1 MVPKISS
8 GFRYAPPLP
17 VHRQAR
23 RALEDRETGQ
33 RTALVAD
40 EGDEAAA
47 LRDRCLADVPVAPA
61 PAPPLDEP
69 LPSPS
74 VRPSRAGPAEGREGG
89 GGVPPVGC
97 PRIGRNRWGFTGGL
111 VGCCSCE
118 WSGFPSPPP
127 PAVGPAVPLRRRGP
141 HRRLLEV
148 CGGRPALAVGGRS
161 GYARVP
167 RGPVHCLRDSIPV
180 DECSLEVAPFLATS
194 MEVGGRRGVSPGR
207 SLTMQFDCTSLVSV
221 NVLILYE
228 PQVVAPSSP
237 SPQGGDRP
245 TSRAAGAVGAA
256 GADTPS
262 RPSDTT
268 VLFLAKHSTL
278 HSAFW
283 VGRISAVRVSTAPPF
298 LPAIRPRCQRSS
310 EGVRPPLRGAAGGVG
325 AGRRPAGGG
334 GSPGGVAPGARHPGR
349 QAGWSRG
356 VCVRESGADHEPLG
370 YPH

>member
-1 MVPKISS
+1 M
-8 GFRYAPPLP
+8 
-17 VHRQAR
+17 
-23 RALEDRETGQ
+23 
-33 RTALVAD
+33 
-40 EGDEAAA
+40 
-47 LRDRCLADVPVAPA
+47 
-61 PAPPLDEP
+61 
-69 LPSPS
+69 
-74 VRPSRAGPAEGREGG
+74 
-89 GGVPPVGC
+89 PPVGC
-97 PRIGRNRWGFTGGL
+97 PRIGGNRWGFTGGL

-207 SLTMQFDCTSLVSV
+207 SSTMQFDCTSLVSV

-283 VGRISAVRVSTAPPF
+283 VGRISAVRVSTAPP
-298 LPAIRPRCQRSS
+298 LSPSDPPPVPALL
-310 EGVRPPLRGAAGGVG
+310 GGGVTATSWG
-325 AGRRPAGGG
+325 GRRRGGG
-334 GSPGGVAPGARHPGR
+334 PPSCGRRRLTGRRGTGRSPPR
-349 QAGWSRG
+349 QAGRL
-356 VCVRESGADHEPLG
+356 ESGGLC
-370 YPH
+370 